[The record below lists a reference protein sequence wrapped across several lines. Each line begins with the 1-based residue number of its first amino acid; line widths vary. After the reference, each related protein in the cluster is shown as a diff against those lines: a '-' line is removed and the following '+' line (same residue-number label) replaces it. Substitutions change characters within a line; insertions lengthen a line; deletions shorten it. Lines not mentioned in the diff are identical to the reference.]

1 MPRPRGQP
9 PKFSTG
15 LCPRTDGNAPEY
27 HDDCGRFSDE
37 RDLHDAAT
45 QQGSLFAGRA
55 APLQDAQLKSVLDGQ
70 VEQMCSFTASRM
82 RAGKAS
88 ITLHEEKS
96 ALERRV
102 NTLKPKDTTP
112 LLPNCEGH
120 ADTTGWDTTWDKTLD
135 SVPAFAPSL
144 LLDTSAMVNVDEQF
158 DYVEK
163 VVTRV
168 TYNVAVEIIATKTKG
183 IDKDLTTI
191 SQDFRTAV
199 VSVKTAQHRIK
210 ELQQLMTTI
219 RNYRQQ
225 GRHHDVPP
233 LVRSTLTENNMVVP
247 SEWAL
252 AGTPAVPAAAAP
264 APVKRPADAIAG
276 SSASGGSSGG
286 GASKVSKVSMT
297 QTPVLIFF

>member
-1 MPRPRGQP
+1 M
-9 PKFSTG
+9 
-15 LCPRTDGNAPEY
+15 
-27 HDDCGRFSDE
+27 
-37 RDLHDAAT
+37 
-45 QQGSLFAGRA
+45 
-55 APLQDAQLKSVLDGQ
+55 
-70 VEQMCSFTASRM
+70 
-82 RAGKAS
+82 AS

-144 LLDTSAMVNVDEQF
+144 LLDTSAMVNVDDQLG
-158 DYVEK
+158 YVEK
-163 VVTRV
+163 VVAQV

-210 ELQQLMTTI
+210 ELQQLMLTI

-233 LVRSTLTENNMVVP
+233 LDTTDVR
-247 SEWAL
+247 
-252 AGTPAVPAAAAP
+252 
-264 APVKRPADAIAG
+264 RRR
-276 SSASGGSSGG
+276 GG
-286 GASKVSKVSMT
+286 GEAAVDSRDLLLVVA
-297 QTPVLIFF
+297 